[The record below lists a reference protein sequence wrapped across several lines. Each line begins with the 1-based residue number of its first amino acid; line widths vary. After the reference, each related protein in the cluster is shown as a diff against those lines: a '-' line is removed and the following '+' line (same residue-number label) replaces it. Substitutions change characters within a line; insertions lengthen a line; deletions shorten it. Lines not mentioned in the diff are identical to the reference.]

1 MQTKSEI
8 SAVSGMVRGVLRME
22 GLAVLAVA
30 TVLYFLSGGVWWLFA
45 LLLFAPDLSFFGY
58 LGGNKIGAV
67 IYNIAH
73 SYILPLLLVLASIVM
88 TIDLIQHIAL
98 IYFAHIGL
106 DRSLGYGLKYAKG
119 FKHTHL
125 GVLNPGHR

>member
-8 SAVSGMVRGVLRME
+8 SAVSGTVRRVLRME
-22 GLAVLAVA
+22 GFAVLAVA
-30 TVLYFLSGGVWWLFA
+30 TTLYFLSGGVWWLFA

-58 LGGNKIGAV
+58 IGGNKVGAV

-73 SYILPLLLVLASIVM
+73 SYILPLLLALLGVAM
-88 TIDLIQHIAL
+88 KIDLMQHIAL

-106 DRSLGYGLKYAKG
+106 DRALGYGLKYATG

-125 GVLNPGHR
+125 GVLNPPRG

>member
-8 SAVSGMVRGVLRME
+8 SAVSGMVRRVLRME

-30 TVLYFLSGGVWWLFA
+30 TTLYFLSGGMWWLFA

-58 LGGNKIGAV
+58 LGGNKVGAV

-73 SYILPLLLVLASIVM
+73 SYILPLLLALAGIVM
-88 TIDLIQHIAL
+88 KIDLMQHIAL

-106 DRSLGYGLKYAKG
+106 DRALGYGLKYATG
-119 FKHTHL
+119 FRHTHL
-125 GVLNPGHR
+125 GVLNAPRA

>member
-73 SYILPLLLVLASIVM
+73 SYILPLLFGLVGIIMKV
-88 TIDLIQHIAL
+88 DLIQHIAL

>member
-8 SAVSGMVRGVLRME
+8 SAMSGMVRRVLRME

-30 TVLYFLSGGVWWLFA
+30 TTLYFLSGGMWWLFA

-58 LGGNKIGAV
+58 LGGNKVGAV

-73 SYILPLLLVLASIVM
+73 SYILPLLLALAGIVM
-88 TIDLIQHIAL
+88 KIDLMQHIAL

-106 DRSLGYGLKYAKG
+106 DRALGYGLKYATG
-119 FKHTHL
+119 FRHTHL
-125 GVLNPGHR
+125 GVLNAPRA

>member
-1 MQTKSEI
+1 M
-8 SAVSGMVRGVLRME
+8 SGMVRRVLRME

-30 TVLYFLSGGVWWLFA
+30 TTLYFLSGGMWWLFA

-58 LGGNKIGAV
+58 LGGNKVGAV

-73 SYILPLLLVLASIVM
+73 SYILPLLLALAGIVM
-88 TIDLIQHIAL
+88 KIDLMQHIAL

-106 DRSLGYGLKYAKG
+106 DRALGYGLKYATG
-119 FKHTHL
+119 FRHTHL
-125 GVLNPGHR
+125 GVLNAPRA